1 MNKKSNTLRNLIE
14 VALYGVTFLSVYL
27 IFRSVFPSETV
38 TLTVDWVKALIGVAL
53 LSASGRLCNVLMH
66 IRRREYRRGNK
77 DEF

>member
-14 VALYGVTFLSVYL
+14 VALYGATFLSVYL

-38 TLTVDWVKALIGVAL
+38 TLTVDWVKALIGITL
-53 LSASGRLCNVLMH
+53 LSVSGKLCNVLTH
-66 IRRREYRRGNK
+66 IRRENRRGNK